1 MNGAANGTVTSA
13 ARRSSATIVA
23 FDGLVAD
30 TLSARA
36 LAVSESVS
44 AEIARCSVVEALSL
58 VRGRSL
64 DEAIERALRTGCGS
78 PDREVDATVRDLA
91 VLRARRSFTAMV
103 SQGLPLRDEAAAWLA
118 ARAATHGRI
127 VLRAESA
134 RRDVDRLIQFTGLAD
149 VVAFIR
155 CSDDLPRAVGASST
169 ENSWSAIASRLAA
182 QRVPLDECTAF
193 ECSDLSAN
201 VARGYLND
209 VLVVAALA

>member
-1 MNGAANGTVTSA
+1 MNGAANGTVKRA

-44 AEIARCSVVEALSL
+44 AEIAPCSVVEALSL

-64 DEAIERALRTGCGS
+64 DEAVEHALRSRCGS
-78 PDREVDATVRDLA
+78 PDLEFDATVRDLA

-103 SQGLPLRDEAAAWLA
+103 SQGLPLRAEAAAWLA

-134 RRDVDRLIQFTGLAD
+134 RRDVDRLLEFTGLAD
-149 VVAFIR
+149 VVTFIR

-201 VARGYLND
+201 VARGYLDD